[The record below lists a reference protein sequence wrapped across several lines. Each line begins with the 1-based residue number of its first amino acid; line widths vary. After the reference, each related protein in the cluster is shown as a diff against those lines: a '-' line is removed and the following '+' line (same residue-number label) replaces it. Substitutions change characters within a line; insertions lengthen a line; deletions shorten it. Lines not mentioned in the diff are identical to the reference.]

1 MSLQLEVRVY
11 EKQDKHGDYYLIGG
25 SNIPASV
32 KLDEVTF
39 LVFYPEKG
47 STIGTIL
54 IRPKTPAKGK
64 ARGEGE
70 GHEGDGEE
78 IDGGFSKLAPVKDF
92 RRP

>member
-11 EKQDKHGDYYLIGG
+11 EKEDKHGDYYLIGG

-39 LVFYPEKG
+39 LVFYPENG
-47 STIGTIL
+47 SNIGTIL
-54 IRPKTPAKGK
+54 IRPKTPMKGK
-64 ARGEGE
+64 PRSEGE

-78 IDGGFSKLAPVKDF
+78 MDGGFNKPGSGKDL